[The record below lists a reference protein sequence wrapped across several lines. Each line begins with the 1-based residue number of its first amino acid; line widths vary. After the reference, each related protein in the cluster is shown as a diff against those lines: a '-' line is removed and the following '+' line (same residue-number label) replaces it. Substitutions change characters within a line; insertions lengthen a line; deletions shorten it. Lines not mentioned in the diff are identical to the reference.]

1 MKRSLIYYTLC
12 CLLALISSI
21 YLYRAAASF
30 ENINHLGNFFYF
42 PILLITFLGI
52 NIFLIFKEDKQ
63 HLTNRYILTSSVLI
77 IAIIIAFEFLKPNYT
92 FQEAESQVHEK
103 FDVPVIE
110 NRHKVIFT
118 AGTGQNYK
126 EIYQITVQKN
136 ASFINYSFDPYSG
149 ELYEI
154 ETDSLTQ

>member
-1 MKRSLIYYTLC
+1 MKRSIIYYTLC

-21 YLYRAAASF
+21 YLYVAAASY
-30 ENINHLGNFFYF
+30 ENINDLNTFFYF

-63 HLTNRYILTSSVLI
+63 RLTKRYILTSSVVI
-77 IAIIIAFEFLKPNYT
+77 IVIIIAFEFLKPTYT
-92 FQEAESQVHEK
+92 FQEAESHVHEN

-118 AGTGQNYK
+118 TGTGQKYK

-136 ASFINYSFDPYSG
+136 TSVIKYSFDPYSG

-154 ETDSLTQ
+154 KTD

>member
-21 YLYRAAASF
+21 YLYLAAASY

-63 HLTNRYILTSSVLI
+63 HLRNRYILSSSVLI
-77 IAIIIAFEFLKPNYT
+77 IAIMIAFEFLKPNYT

-110 NRHKVIFT
+110 NRYKVIF
-118 AGTGQNYK
+118 AGTAQKYK

>member
-21 YLYRAAASF
+21 YLYLAASSY
-30 ENINHLGNFFYF
+30 ENINNLGSFFYY
-42 PILLITFLGI
+42 PILLITLLGI
-52 NIFLIFKEDKQ
+52 NIFFIFKGDKKR
-63 HLTNRYILTSSVLI
+63 LTNRVILTSSVLI
-77 IAIIIAFEFLKPNYT
+77 IVIIIAFEFLKPNYT
-92 FQEAESQVHEK
+92 FQEAESLVHEK

-110 NRHKVIFT
+110 NRYKVIFT
-118 AGTGQNYK
+118 SGTGQNYK

-149 ELYEI
+149 KLYEI
-154 ETDSLTQ
+154 KTN